1 MKVFADTFYYLAL
14 LDSDDSYHETAVS
27 VTLDMDA
34 VTVTTAWVLLELAN
48 SLSAPRYRLTFIALL
63 EQLRLDPDVIIYEA
77 ERTLFDEGLSLYQ
90 NRTDKNW
97 SLTDC
102 ISFVVMAREGITEA
116 LTGDRDFEPAG
127 FKALLK

>member
-63 EQLRLDPDVIIYEA
+63 EQLRHDPDVIIYEA

-116 LTGDRDFEPAG
+116 LTGDRDFEQAG